1 MKSEQ
6 HSEPDGG
13 KSAPRSTTKRRN
25 YVSQTDVPRHTIDEA
40 LRVVKAIADNY
51 GKQPTKPIDVAAAM
65 GMAPTTGGFITLT
78 GAAVAYGFTEGGSK
92 ADTISLTDLGRRVV
106 APTEEGDDLE
116 AKREALMRPRVVREF
131 LTKYD
136 GSRLPRSDI
145 GQNVLEGMG
154 VISKATER
162 TLNLIQT
169 SADNLGMLRE
179 INGVKYV
186 SLGAQGPVG
195 TEQANND
202 GTDGPG
208 PAESSIRLVEDQPME
223 PQDTS
228 STPTTSDPA
237 DRRVF
242 ITHGKKG
249 DKIVNQ
255 VKEILGFGDFEP
267 VVAVERETTAQPV
280 PLKVMNDMR
289 SCSAAIIHVSG
300 ERRVLDQDGEEHVML
315 NENVLIEIGA
325 AMALYGNKFI
335 LLVEEGIRLPSN
347 LQGLYTARYSG
358 TELDQPAT
366 MKLLKAFKEFREQ
379 GQ

>member
-13 KSAPRSTTKRRN
+13 KNLASTAKKRRN

-65 GMAPTTGGFITLT
+65 GMAPTTGNFITLT

-92 ADTISLTDLGRRVV
+92 ADAISLTDLGRRVV

-136 GSRLPRSDI
+136 GSRLPREDI

-162 TLNLIQT
+162 TLKLIQE

-186 SLGAQGPVG
+186 SLGA
-195 TEQANND
+195 
-202 GTDGPG
+202 PG
-208 PAESSIRLVEDQPME
+208 PAPAEQSGDPGDDES
-223 PQDTS
+223 
-228 STPTTSDPA
+228 
-237 DRRVF
+237 
-242 ITHGKKG
+242 G
-249 DKIVNQ
+249 
-255 VKEILGFGDFEP
+255 
-267 VVAVERETTAQPV
+267 
-280 PLKVMNDMR
+280 
-289 SCSAAIIHVSG
+289 G
-300 ERRVLDQDGEEHVML
+300 EGPPS
-315 NENVLIEIGA
+315 
-325 AMALYGNKFI
+325 
-335 LLVEEGIRLPSN
+335 LPSDSSRIRRWS
-347 LQGLYTARYSG
+347 LRRRPRRRRPPTPLIAASSSRTGRR
-358 TELDQPAT
+358 AT
-366 MKLLKAFKEFREQ
+366 RSSSR
-379 GQ
+379 